1 MLKKLFILVLLVVL
15 FGIFNTIN
23 TNFSIWKTPSIN
35 TDYIN
40 SPEFPIGYET
50 DISVLGLVT
59 NFYFQLN
66 NSVDTSIIRESNVT
80 YDFLT
85 SDDVSLE
92 VVTSDSGEEEII
104 LKNVQFTNNSYEL
117 DSISKNELQSFSKY
131 LKNQPS
137 LIIAIDGHT
146 DNIGSAAQNKVLSS
160 QRAKSVYDYLLTCGV
175 NENQLFSYNGYG
187 EMNPISTNQTEDGRA
202 LNRRTSFR
210 IITNTQTQLSD
221 TIVEL
226 ENEESVIIKE
236 VSKPVVKKEVSKPV
250 VKKEVSK
257 PVVKKEVSKPVVKR
271 EVSKPVDE
279 DLLPSDKE
287 IIQQH
292 PKIKKSAKKIILEA
306 LEEGILSM
314 DDVFNLLNKYAGKDL
329 SKSNVKQFI
338 KKKRK

>member
-1 MLKKLFILVLLVVL
+1 
-15 FGIFNTIN
+15 
-23 TNFSIWKTPSIN
+23 
-35 TDYIN
+35 
-40 SPEFPIGYET
+40 
-50 DISVLGLVT
+50 
-59 NFYFQLN
+59 
-66 NSVDTSIIRESNVT
+66 
-80 YDFLT
+80 
-85 SDDVSLE
+85 
-92 VVTSDSGEEEII
+92 
-104 LKNVQFTNNSYEL
+104 
-117 DSISKNELQSFSKY
+117 
-131 LKNQPS
+131 
-137 LIIAIDGHT
+137 
-146 DNIGSAAQNKVLSS
+146 
-160 QRAKSVYDYLLTCGV
+160 
-175 NENQLFSYNGYG
+175 
-187 EMNPISTNQTEDGRA
+187 MNPISTNQTEDGRA

-226 ENEESVIIKE
+226 ENEESVIIKEVSKPVVKKE